1 MRTMSEVTAPGGIAM
16 ANPAI
21 RPVRNEDMPER

>member
-1 MRTMSEVTAPGGIAM
+1 MRTMSEVTAPGGIAI

-21 RPVRNEDMPER
+21 RPVTNEDTRER